1 MLNFCDIEFHELI
14 KGSGWV
20 LDPERGITVILFDR
34 TPDKL
39 DILTKLGSWFAA
51 KFINVRDTIAVI
63 QIKCDQ

>member
-1 MLNFCDIEFHELI
+1 M
-14 KGSGWV
+14 

>member
-1 MLNFCDIEFHELI
+1 M
-14 KGSGWV
+14 

-39 DILTKLGSWFAA
+39 DILSLTKLGSWFVA

-63 QIKCDQ
+63 